1 MDILETGVNWLNSV
15 RLTHLAQSVTYK
27 RDWEEITVTAT
38 LGATTYEVADEDG
51 LLIQAKSTDFLI
63 AASALVLGEGI
74 VKPKL
79 GDQIIR
85 TIGGPVFVW
94 PEVPVVVTFEVLDL
108 GGVGHY
114 RPCDQYGTILRIHTK
129 QIGED

>member
-1 MDILETGVNWLNSV
+1 MTDILEDGVNWLNGI

-27 RDWEEITVTAT
+27 RDWETITVTAT
-38 LGATTYEVADEDG
+38 LGSTTYEVADEDG

-63 AASALVLGEGI
+63 AASALVLGEGL
-74 VKPKL
+74 VKPEL

-85 TIGGPVFVW
+85 TVGG
-94 PEVPVVVTFEVLDL
+94 EELTFEVLDL

-114 RPCDQYGTILRIHTK
+114 RPADQYGKVLRIHTK
-129 QIGED
+129 QIGGD